1 MKDAPKS
8 RRGAFAYN
16 PSRNE
21 TAESR
26 KKILKKKKS
35 QGEIRGYTTHM
46 YIYTVEQRRKLPVE
60 SAAFYSLG

>member
-26 KKILKKKKS
+26 KKILKKKKVK
-35 QGEIRGYTTHM
+35 E
-46 YIYTVEQRRKLPVE
+46 K
-60 SAAFYSLG
+60 